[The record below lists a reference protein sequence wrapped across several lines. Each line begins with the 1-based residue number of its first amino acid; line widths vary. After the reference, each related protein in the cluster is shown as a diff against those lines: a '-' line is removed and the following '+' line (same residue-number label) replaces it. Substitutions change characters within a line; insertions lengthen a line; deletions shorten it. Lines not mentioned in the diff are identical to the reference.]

1 MARKE
6 IESEFGTK
14 IKEIQRKFRGL
25 VKNLEVIND
34 DTTKSAKKRK
44 NVQIALKTIKKEVN
58 HLLKR
63 KNRQLNKT
71 LKQIHKEKKKKV
83 KKTSKIVKD
92 LHIKLKVLEAKKF
105 AEKWRKWASYSKEF
119 QKST

>member
-1 MARKE
+1 MARNE

-63 KNRQLNKT
+63 KR
-71 LKQIHKEKKKKV
+71 LKNLV
-83 KKTSKIVKD
+83 KRSKIY
-92 LHIKLKVLEAKKF
+92 KKN
-105 AEKWRKWASYSKEF
+105 
-119 QKST
+119 